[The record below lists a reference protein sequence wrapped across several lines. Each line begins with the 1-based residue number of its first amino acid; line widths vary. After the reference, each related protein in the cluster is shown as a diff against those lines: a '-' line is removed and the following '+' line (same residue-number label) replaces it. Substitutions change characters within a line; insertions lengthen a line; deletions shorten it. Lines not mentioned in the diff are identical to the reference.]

1 MFLISFVPLWE
12 HRATSKCNIQNWIF
26 MSGNPNRFIFASYIY
41 VNFILLFLQFQQF
54 HKKTFKKAQWNLSS
68 AEQLCD
74 NTYLQQIA
82 VISWKP
88 LVFTV
93 IFRKAFQKYVIKRIY
108 FNQKKFDEWIS
119 SVYYRGFGGR
129 KGNLKKYQGIKAD
142 CKFAFSIIEIA
153 CQSVSMEGNFWEWS
167 FF

>member
-1 MFLISFVPLWE
+1 
-12 HRATSKCNIQNWIF
+12 

-82 VISWKP
+82 VIS
-88 LVFTV
+88 
-93 IFRKAFQKYVIKRIY
+93 
-108 FNQKKFDEWIS
+108 
-119 SVYYRGFGGR
+119 
-129 KGNLKKYQGIKAD
+129 
-142 CKFAFSIIEIA
+142 
-153 CQSVSMEGNFWEWS
+153 
-167 FF
+167 